1 MTSGSHQTVT
11 LLQARASRRTF
22 MLICRRSTRRRRSM
36 LCSCTRARDSASTAA
51 AVDAADAAD
60 AAEEAE
66 ADEEAESALDCLTA
80 VFLGDVNAP
89 SPLIEAN
96 VVMAA
101 APPLPS
107 FASTP
112 ADFTEPAAMGDMLR
126 RDRPL
131 PTLPSLPP
139 PDLQE
144 FMSSWFCCSGFMVL
158 LLGVYDRLVG
168 AVERVRCRGCRRRFQ
183 GALSSNCLRLG
194 VGKAAF
200 EQAY

>member
-1 MTSGSHQTVT
+1 
-11 LLQARASRRTF
+11 
-22 MLICRRSTRRRRSM
+22 MLICRRSTRRCRSM

-51 AVDAADAAD
+51 AVDAADAA
-60 AAEEAE
+60 EEAE
-66 ADEEAESALDCLTA
+66 ADEEAESALDCLAA
-80 VFLGDVNAP
+80 VFLGDVKAP
-89 SPLIEAN
+89 PPLIEAK

-107 FASTP
+107 FASAP

-168 AVERVRCRGCRRRFQ
+168 AVERVRCRGCRRRFE

-200 EQAY
+200 EHAY